1 MQRTLST
8 GEITLSSSLFRP
20 EKSWFASIVNRN
32 SCWRSSYGRDR
43 LFVVSKPFACCCFPP
58 TISDPLWSFFFS
70 NIESICFGT
79 MQPSFFQ
86 SRPFIPFS
94 SLLFFLPC
102 VNRMDGGDPVILHPG
117 SYSPIYAILFL
128 SVRVILLAVTSRQWY
143 TLFFDER
150 AAIGTNRSM
159 AKMLC
164 FWTRVVECLPSS
176 CKKASSG
183 RVDCCCRR

>member
-1 MQRTLST
+1 MKSHCLVVCLGLRNPDLLPSWIETAAGAAAMEGTDYSSFLSHSPVVVFLQRFPTLY
-8 GEITLSSSLFRP
+8 EVF
-20 EKSWFASIVNRN
+20 
-32 SCWRSSYGRDR
+32 
-43 LFVVSKPFACCCFPP
+43 FP
-58 TISDPLWSFFFS
+58 

>member
-1 MQRTLST
+1 MEGTDYSSFLSHSPVVVFLQRFPTLYEVFFSQHR
-8 GEITLSSSLFRP
+8 EYLFRNDAA
-20 EKSWFASIVNRN
+20 K
-32 SCWRSSYGRDR
+32 
-43 LFVVSKPFACCCFPP
+43 LFP
-58 TISDPLWSFFFS
+58 ISPLYSFL
-70 NIESICFGT
+70 
-79 MQPSFFQ
+79 
-86 SRPFIPFS
+86 FS

-164 FWTRVVECLPSS
+164 F
-176 CKKASSG
+176 
-183 RVDCCCRR
+183 